1 MIRFEDFI
9 SKDTNGDTNGDYV
22 HTAKSVCV
30 CVCVFFWWVCMGS
43 RFQNRIYRHTDC
55 SAGMM

>member
-1 MIRFEDFI
+1 MGLEMIRFEDFI

-30 CVCVFFWWVCMGS
+30 CFFLV
-43 RFQNRIYRHTDC
+43 
-55 SAGMM
+55 GMYG